1 MPRIPKSSVVM
12 IDSNLTGGYTIIM
25 NKILATF
32 IALSVFGFS
41 QLSVAQP
48 GPQEL
53 IEPSIEVHDLFGIE
67 GRNFR
72 EGITGR
78 NVAMATVRISRIELT
93 KGTSTPS
100 HNHADEEIVLM
111 LEGSAIAYMR
121 DEAFPFGPGEMI
133 TIPAYVEHRY
143 EALEDLVTIEVFG
156 PGR

>member
-1 MPRIPKSSVVM
+1 
-12 IDSNLTGGYTIIM
+12 M
-25 NKILATF
+25 NKI
-32 IALSVFGFS
+32 IAALITLSVFGFA
-41 QLSVAQP
+41 QLSSAQP

-53 IEPSIEVHDLFGIE
+53 IEPTMEVHDLFGME

-78 NVAMATVRISRIELT
+78 AVGMATVRISRIELE
-93 KGTSTPS
+93 KGHSTPS
-100 HNHADEEIVLM
+100 HNHADEEIVLI
-111 LEGSAIAYMR
+111 LEGHAIAYMG

-143 EALEDLVTIEVFG
+143 EALEDVVSIEVFG